1 MSARR
6 VSPPLPFR
14 RGGAARDSV
23 HSQGVIASWRRPP
36 GWLPLLALLLLGVA
50 PASRAQVPP
59 VRLDLVVGGL
69 SSPLY
74 VTHARDGSGRLFIV
88 ERGGRIKVLQPG
100 ATAPT
105 VFLDISSRVLAGGE
119 RGLLGLAF
127 HPQYPATG
135 RFFVNYTR
143 QPDGDTVIA
152 EYRVSPTD
160 PNVAGTAETVLLTV
174 FQPFSNHNGGMVQFG
189 PDGFLYIALGDG
201 GSGNDPGNRAQNP
214 DELLGKI
221 LRIDVNGSSAGLP
234 YGIPADN
241 PFAGPVPGRDEIYA
255 LGLRN
260 PFRFAFDRATGD
272 LVAADVGQNEREEI
286 DVIVRGGNYGWRVFE
301 GTRCTGNGPGA
312 CDPAAFTPPIAEY
325 DHSLGRCS
333 ITGGYVYR
341 GALSTLPAGAYVF
354 GDFCTGEIFLLQG
367 SAISVLL
374 DTTLGISSFGEDA
387 AGEVYVVALGG
398 TPPPRAG
405 CDGHPH
411 AVAAVR
417 RLRGDPGLR
426 PRPDCRRRRHHHG
439 RERHPERRRR
449 QRDARGLPRP
459 GRARRRRDDPALPG
473 PRRPAPRR
481 RHPRAERHA
490 DLRRRHQRHA
500 KRDLADP
507 REHGALRP
515 AGGGD
520 WPRVRP
526 SPRADPERPG
536 ASIPRSVAWPA
547 GHQHRGFSVLI
558 DVLPVPHAVQD
569 NLLPDHVVTGAVGP
583 DFEAPPADAFAF
595 ELLDLRRRTEGVG
608 LDALQGIEHPR
619 LSCDGEGLEVTP
631 EARRDSNREGDRHS
645 SAPVNKWRPDF

>member
-1 MSARR
+1 
-6 VSPPLPFR
+6 
-14 RGGAARDSV
+14 
-23 HSQGVIASWRRPP
+23 
-36 GWLPLLALLLLGVA
+36 
-50 PASRAQVPP
+50 
-59 VRLDLVVGGL
+59 VRLDLVAGGL

-105 VFLDISSRVLAGGE
+105 VFLDIASQVLAGGE

-160 PNVAGTAETVLLTV
+160 PNVALTGETVLLTV
-174 FQPFSNHNGGMVQFG
+174 AQPFSNHNGGMVEFG

-221 LRIDVNGSSAGLP
+221 LRIDVNGSSGGLP
-234 YGIPADN
+234 YAIPPDN

-260 PFRFAFDRATGD
+260 PFRFAFDRATGA
-272 LVAADVGQNEREEI
+272 LVAADVGQDEREEI

-301 GTRCTGNGPGA
+301 GTLCTGNGPGA

-341 GALSTLPAGAYVF
+341 GALATLPAGAYVF

-367 SAISVLL
+367 GAITVLL

-398 TPPPRAG
+398 TVHRLAPAVTATLTLSPPSGDYVTTQAFDLVLIVDGGATITGGIATLNGADVSATLAG
-405 CDGHPH
+405 CLVPG
-411 AVAAVR
+411 ALSAGGTT
-417 RLRGDPGLR
+417 LRCPGL
-426 PRPDCRRRRHHHG
+426 G
-439 RERHPERRRR
+439 
-449 QRDARGLPRP
+449 
-459 GRARRRRDDPALPG
+459 G
-473 PRRPAPRR
+473 PRLGVAT
-481 RHPRAERHA
+481 HT
-490 DLRRRHQRHA
+490 LSVT
-500 KRDLADP
+500 LTF
-507 REHGALRP
+507 
-515 AGGGD
+515 AGGTS
-520 WPRVRP
+520 VT
-526 SPRADPERPG
+526 
-536 ASIPRSVAWPA
+536 RSVTW
-547 GHQHRGFSVLI
+547 RI
-558 DVLPVPHAVQD
+558 VP
-569 NLLPDHVVTGAVGP
+569 N
-583 DFEAPPADAFAF
+583 
-595 ELLDLRRRTEGVG
+595 TE
-608 LDALQGIEHPR
+608 P
-619 LSCDGEGLEVTP
+619 
-631 EARRDSNREGDRHS
+631 
-645 SAPVNKWRPDF
+645 